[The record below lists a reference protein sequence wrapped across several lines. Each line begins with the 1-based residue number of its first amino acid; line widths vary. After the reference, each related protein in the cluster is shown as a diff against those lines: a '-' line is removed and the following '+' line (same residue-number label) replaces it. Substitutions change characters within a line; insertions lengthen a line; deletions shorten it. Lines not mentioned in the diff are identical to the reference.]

1 VAVTPSIRTS
11 EFAPVSYRQVQ
22 LDEHYDAIVI
32 GSGAGGLTTA
42 VLLAKHAHKR
52 VLVLERH
59 YTAGGFTHTFKR
71 PGFEWDVGVHYIGQV
86 QDHESDVRRI
96 FDHLTDGRLKW
107 AHMPDAYDR
116 ILIGDR
122 TYDFLAGTER
132 FRERMK
138 DYFPGEAQAIDR
150 YIAAVERTARGM
162 GLFFAEKMLPPLLRG
177 IFGAVMRWPYL
188 HYAGRTTFSVISEFT
203 RNHELIAVLTGQW
216 GDYGL
221 PPRQSSFGIHAIIAK
236 HYFDGGSYPVGG
248 AGAILASMGPIVQS
262 AGGSVVVNAE
272 VDCILVD
279 RDRARG
285 VRMTNGREIFA
296 PVIISDA
303 GAWNTYNRLLRVN
316 SSALETV
323 RESIARIP
331 PSISHVCLYAGLK
344 GTAAELQLTGT
355 NLWVYPSEDHDTN
368 VRRFFANPDSAL
380 PGVYISFPSAKD
392 PAFSDRFPGRSTIDV
407 ITFAPYDWF
416 SRWDHTHWQ
425 KRGADYEGFKRGLA
439 SRLLEVLYRHVPTV
453 RDRVLHSELSTPLS
467 TRHFANYAHGE
478 IYGLAHTPDRFR
490 LRMLGPRTPVRDLY
504 LTGQDV
510 GVRASWAR
518 YRVES

>member
-1 VAVTPSIRTS
+1 
-11 EFAPVSYRQVQ
+11 
-22 LDEHYDAIVI
+22 
-32 GSGAGGLTTA
+32 
-42 VLLAKHAHKR
+42 
-52 VLVLERH
+52 
-59 YTAGGFTHTFKR
+59 
-71 PGFEWDVGVHYIGQV
+71 
-86 QDHESDVRRI
+86 
-96 FDHLTDGRLKW
+96 
-107 AHMPDAYDR
+107 
-116 ILIGDR
+116 
-122 TYDFLAGTER
+122 
-132 FRERMK
+132 
-138 DYFPGEAQAIDR
+138 
-150 YIAAVERTARGM
+150 
-162 GLFFAEKMLPPLLRG
+162 
-177 IFGAVMRWPYL
+177 
-188 HYAGRTTFSVISEFT
+188 
-203 RNHELIAVLTGQW
+203 
-216 GDYGL
+216 
-221 PPRQSSFGIHAIIAK
+221 
-236 HYFDGGSYPVGG
+236 
-248 AGAILASMGPIVQS
+248 
-262 AGGSVVVNAE
+262 
-272 VDCILVD
+272 
-279 RDRARG
+279 
-285 VRMTNGREIFA
+285 MTNGREIFA

-510 GVRASWAR
+510 GVCGVMGAISGGILTASLILKR
-518 YRVES
+518 NMFGVVTRK